1 MLTTTNKFND
11 TLCVIITKTNHN
23 NFIQVENIIKLVD
36 ELFLNEEIYHLLKY
50 FKSNDLYTS

>member
-11 TLCVIITKTNHN
+11 TLCVIITETNHN
-23 NFIQVENIIKLVD
+23 NFIQVENIIKLV